1 MPSYPLGSFVQVMP
15 VYPSVRDHGV
25 ALCER
30 AGYDVTVDEAL
41 HGPTAVA
48 DPTADA
54 VGLVDPQQPRPVAI
68 EPLTEADIGPAG
80 LVPRFADALRADR
93 DCLFVVPS
101 TADTGTTITQ
111 VVATVLG
118 DPSCVAAD
126 DPEGRRFYKGPD
138 RVPLSDGSYA
148 CARASTADLQ
158 WREVRVDEGRP
169 RLELSVGTEIVAVFE
184 HVDALAAPGRHAFQY
199 AYRRADDG
207 RFEVT
212 EGEEVVERFPGP
224 TAMRRGGYAPVPMPL
239 VPEHLLPD
247 DADTSRWAVCQPD
260 GGDDVLTAAGLHA
273 WA

>member
-1 MPSYPLGSFVQVMP
+1 MP

-30 AGYDVTVDEAL
+30 AGYDATVSEDLQGPPAL
-41 HGPTAVA
+41 AEPTAE
-48 DPTADA
+48 A
-54 VGLVDPQQPRPVAI
+54 VGLVDPERPETVAI
-68 EPLTEADIGPAG
+68 EPLTEADIGPDG
-80 LVPRFADALRADR
+80 LVPRFADALREDR

-101 TADTGTTITQ
+101 TEDTGTTLTQ

-118 DPSCVAAD
+118 KPSCVAAAGHD
-126 DPEGRRFYKGPD
+126 GRQFYKGPD

-158 WREVRVDEGRP
+158 WREVRVDEDRP
-169 RLELSVGTEIVAVFE
+169 RLELAVGTEIIAVFE
-184 HVDALAAPGRHAFQY
+184 HVDRLADAGRHAFQF
-199 AYRRADDG
+199 AYRRAEDG

-212 EGEEVVERFPGP
+212 DGESVVERFPGP

-239 VPEHLLPD
+239 VPEHLLPG
-247 DADTSRWAVCQPD
+247 DADTTRWAVCQPD
-260 GGDDVLTAAGLHA
+260 GGQDVLTAAGLHA

>member
-1 MPSYPLGSFVQVMP
+1 MP

-25 ALCER
+25 ALCEQ
-30 AGYDVTVDEAL
+30 AGYDVTVS
-41 HGPTAVA
+41 GRNAVA
-48 DPTADA
+48 APTDDA
-54 VGLVDPQQPRPVAI
+54 VGLVSPEHPRPVAI

-80 LVPRFADALRADR
+80 VVPRFADALREDR

-101 TADTGTTITQ
+101 TADTGTTLTQ

-118 DPSCVAAD
+118 EPSCVAAD
-126 DPEGRRFYKGPD
+126 EPEGRQFYKGPD

-148 CARASTADLQ
+148 CARAPAADFL

-184 HVDALAAPGRHAFQY
+184 HVDALAAPGRHAFQH

-212 EGEEVVERFPGP
+212 DGEGVVERFPGP

-247 DADTSRWAVCQPD
+247 GADRSRWAVCQPD

-273 WA
+273 WG

>member
-1 MPSYPLGSFVQVMP
+1 MP

-30 AGYDVTVDEAL
+30 AGYDVTAQSDRTSPPAL
-41 HGPTAVA
+41 ARPT
-48 DPTADA
+48 DDA
-54 VGLVDPQQPRPVAI
+54 VGLATPGQPRPVAI
-68 EPLTEADIGPAG
+68 EPLTEADIGPSG
-80 LVPRFADALRADR
+80 LVPRFADALRQDR

-101 TADTGTTITQ
+101 TAETGTTLTQ
-111 VVATVLG
+111 VAATVLG
-118 DPSCVAAD
+118 EPACVATD
-126 DPEGRRFYKGPD
+126 GPDGRQFYKGPD

-158 WREVRVDEGRP
+158 WREVRIDEARP

-184 HVDALAAPGRHAFQY
+184 HVDALASAGRHAFQF

-212 EGEEVVERFPGP
+212 AGGDVVERFPGP
-224 TAMRRGGYAPVPMPL
+224 TAMRRGGYAPVPLPL
-239 VPEHLLPD
+239 VPEHLLPA
-247 DADTSRWAVCQPD
+247 DADWSRWAVCQPD
-260 GGDDVLTAAGLHA
+260 GGQDVLTEAGLHA

>member
-1 MPSYPLGSFVQVMP
+1 MP

-30 AGYDVTVDEAL
+30 AGYEVTVDEVL

-48 DPTADA
+48 DPGDDA
-54 VGLVDPQQPRPVAI
+54 VGLVDPERPRSVAV
-68 EPLTEADIGPAG
+68 EPLTEADIGPDG
-80 LVPRFADALRADR
+80 LVPRFADALREDR

-101 TADTGTTITQ
+101 TEDTGTTLTQ

-118 DPSCVAAD
+118 EPSCVAAD
-126 DPEGRRFYKGPD
+126 GPDGRQFYKGPD
-138 RVPLSDGSYA
+138 RVPLSDGTYA

-158 WREVRVDEGRP
+158 WREVQVDDDRP
-169 RLELSVGTEIVAVFE
+169 RLELAVGTEIIAVFE
-184 HVDALAAPGRHAFQY
+184 HVDSLASAGRHAFQY

-207 RFEVT
+207 QFEVT
-212 EGEEVVERFPGP
+212 DDESVVARFPGP

-239 VPEHLLPD
+239 VPEHLMPAE
-247 DADTSRWAVCQPD
+247 ADLSRWAVCQPD
-260 GGDDVLTAAGLHA
+260 GGQDVLTAAGLHA